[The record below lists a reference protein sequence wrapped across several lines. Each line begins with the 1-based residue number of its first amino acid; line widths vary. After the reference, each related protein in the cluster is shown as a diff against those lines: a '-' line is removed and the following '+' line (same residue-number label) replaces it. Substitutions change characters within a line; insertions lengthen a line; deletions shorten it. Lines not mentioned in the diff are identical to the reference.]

1 MILQLSQYKLLRY
14 CGEHAEYSTC
24 NTHLAEGCDLF
35 TVAGC
40 PYMEV
45 AKEVFEIKRRSTLHS
60 VVQRSFPLYAPAD
73 TYSALY
79 VLIFINLFSIIIL
92 QPSVLSLMS
101 ILNS

>member
-1 MILQLSQYKLLRY
+1 MLCLLALVVVMHYR
-14 CGEHAEYSTC
+14 AEYSTC

-60 VVQRSFPLYAPAD
+60 VVQHSFPL
-73 TYSALY
+73 
-79 VLIFINLFSIIIL
+79 
-92 QPSVLSLMS
+92 
-101 ILNS
+101 